1 MKKFFDLLKTEYI
14 KNMSLKK
21 FFIILIIL
29 ILSSLTIFKL
39 SEKMYITFSNYSSHW
54 RISKDDV
61 DRYKLNYEKSKMDFQ
76 EDANYETYL
85 EMVKNEKFLKLYEMM
100 YQKGYLNPTSNMNEV
115 YNDIIELNNILPE
128 DEAIINGY
136 KEAVDIDAVKDE
148 YAKLKEKYDV
158 ALNVLET
165 KNVYE
170 LKRLNLPEYQEKLDK
185 LKQEKDDSKD
195 RLIEYKIYYYEQ
207 KIKLINYLVDNKIT
221 TDDWQYA
228 LSTNIN
234 FYLAICSI
242 SIPYEEEM
250 DNNYY
255 GFNSY
260 DDYVNSYI
268 VKIKEAQDDVNLL
281 FTILDN
287 NIRPIVKSSNPSDV
301 IMSYDMR
308 IGFNN
313 IYYIGIV
320 ILVITCISLGGIVAH
335 EHKTGSI
342 RLLLANPF
350 KRRKVLL
357 SKFVY
362 LILSALTMY
371 LLSLLI
377 FIIIMLVTDN
387 IESLLVPQLIING
400 NTIIQTNYLLFIIKN
415 MAIHFIFMS
424 LILTTI
430 FFVSTLFLNVSFT
443 VGIATSIILISSF
456 IPVIMVNIKF
466 SKIFSYIPIIFLNYA
481 KYMSDNPM
489 YNLLQEEENNIYSNI
504 SISNCMI
511 TSIIMIIIML
521 LITNIIYKKRD
532 VKN

>member
-14 KNMSLKK
+14 KNMNLKK
-21 FFIILIIL
+21 FIIILTFL

-39 SEKMYITFSNYSSHW
+39 SEKMYITFSNYSHQW
-54 RISKDDV
+54 RISKDVV
-61 DRYKLNYEKSKMDFQ
+61 DSYKLKYEKLKMAFQ
-76 EDANYETYL
+76 EDSNYETYL
-85 EMVKNEKFLKLYEMM
+85 EMVKYEKFLKLYEMM
-100 YQKGYLNPTSNMNEV
+100 YQKGYLNPTSNMTEV
-115 YNDIIELNNILPE
+115 YDDIIELNNILPE
-128 DEAIINGY
+128 EEAIINGY
-136 KEAVDIDAVKDE
+136 KETVDMDAIKSK
-148 YAKLKEKYDV
+148 YSKLKEKYDV

-165 KNVYE
+165 KNIYE
-170 LKRLNLPEYQEKLDK
+170 LKGLNLPEYQEKLDK
-185 LKQEKDDSKD
+185 LKQEKEDSKD

-207 KIKLINYLVDNKIT
+207 KIKLINYLIDNKIT

-228 LSTNIN
+228 LSANID
-234 FYLAICSI
+234 FYLAMCSI
-242 SIPYEEEM
+242 SIPTLEEM

-268 VKIKEAQDDVNLL
+268 VEIEKAKKNVDLL
-281 FTILDN
+281 FTTLDN
-287 NIRPIVKSSNPSDV
+287 NIRPIVKSSNTSHV
-301 IMSYDMR
+301 IMPYDMK

-313 IYYIGIV
+313 IYYMGIV

-362 LILSALTMY
+362 LILNALIMY

-377 FIIIMLVTDN
+377 FIIIMLVTGN
-387 IESLLVPQLIING
+387 IESLKVPQLIINR
-400 NTIIQTNYLLFIIKN
+400 NNIIQTNYLLFIIKN
-415 MAIHFIFMS
+415 MSIHFIFMS

-430 FFVSTLFLNVSFT
+430 FFVSTIFLNVSFT
-443 VGIATSIILISSF
+443 VGIATSIIVTSSF
-456 IPVIMVNIKF
+456 IPIIINNKLN
-466 SKIFSYIPIIFLNYA
+466 SIFSYIPIIFLNYA
-481 KYMSDNPM
+481 KYISDNPM

-504 SISNCMI
+504 SVNNCMI

-532 VKN
+532 IKN